1 MIMMPDGEEEEEE
14 AAGQILKR
22 RLEDFLRNREPPK
35 TFCPSEVARSL
46 TADELQQLACGEW
59 RDAMSAIR
67 ETAWLL
73 RQEGMCE
80 IVQKGE
86 SVGDGGPQ
94 DVRGP
99 IRIRRRAAA

>member
-1 MIMMPDGEEEEEE
+1 MMIMMPDGEEKEE
-14 AAGQILKR
+14 AGGQILKR
-22 RLEDFLRNREPPK
+22 RLEDFLRNREPLK

-46 TADELQQLACGEW
+46 TAEELQQLACGEW
-59 RDAMSAIR
+59 RDAMAAIR

-73 RQEGMCE
+73 RQEGLCE

-86 SVGDGGPQ
+86 SVGDVGPE

>member
-1 MIMMPDGEEEEEE
+1 M
-14 AAGQILKR
+14 A
-22 RLEDFLRNREPPK
+22 
-35 TFCPSEVARSL
+35 
-46 TADELQQLACGEW
+46 
-59 RDAMSAIR
+59 AIR

-73 RQEGMCE
+73 RQEGLCE

-86 SVGDGGPQ
+86 SVGDVGPE